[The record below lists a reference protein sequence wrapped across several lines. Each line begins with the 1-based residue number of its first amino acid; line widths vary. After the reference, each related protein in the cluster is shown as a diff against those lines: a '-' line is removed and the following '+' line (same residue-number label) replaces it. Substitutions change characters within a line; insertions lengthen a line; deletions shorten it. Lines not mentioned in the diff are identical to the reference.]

1 MNNNNIMKKY
11 LVSFALTAAF
21 LVTNCTDSKPD
32 KSKQIISS
40 NESAYQQSVIAIEN
54 VNMSIKHYFISHSSD
69 DYMKVYNQSKKL
81 SFEYNNSD
89 IAPEDRHKYIKQK
102 NKIDSIKRETAHF
115 LNSEIHNV
123 KLIVEQKK
131 DYLINEAVAYPL
143 YLQRG
148 SKIYIDQS
156 MQGNRTTNFYNVDSK
171 KLIKSYKAK
180 NVIHDSIVIENS
192 AIYLWEIKP
201 TSSQYLDLTLKHSVN
216 DIEDLTDKHTIS
228 VKKVDA
234 SANDFRANKYNTIDL
249 LNVLEEPRKITLRSY
264 LKSAFSGNHRSI
276 VAIQIPKNANDIA
289 FNLRISTDKQ
299 DRSEDGK
306 FFNNTRDSYRKIRFL
321 GLPVYESTGSKSS
334 IIRELL
340 NLNKPDREEDAYC
353 NIYVFTNPTMARR
366 FQNKEVITNLKY
378 NLDYSMIGTQSCN
391 GRIPCKGL
399 KTIYLGFE
407 NERYIA
413 TVYLWLEVIA
423 TVPTIRYSMET
434 YSL

>member
-1 MNNNNIMKKY
+1 MKKY
-11 LVSFALTAAF
+11 LIIIFVAVFF
-21 LVTNCTDSKPD
+21 
-32 KSKQIISS
+32 IISCRDS
-40 NESAYQQSVIAIEN
+40 ESDKPVQVSSDKVESAYKQSVFDIEDINMAI
-54 VNMSIKHYFISHSSD
+54 KKYCISHSSN
-69 DYMKVYNQSKKL
+69 DYMRIYNLSEDL
-81 SFEYNNSD
+81 SFEYKDSD
-89 IAPEDRHKYIKQK
+89 ILPEDRHKYIKQK
-102 NKIDSIKRETAHF
+102 HKVDSLKRAVDRFLSREIYNIKP
-115 LNSEIHNV
+115 I
-123 KLIVEQKK
+123 IVEKK
-131 DYLINEAVAYPL
+131 DYLIKDAAVYPV
-143 YLQRG
+143 YLKKG
-148 SKIYIDQS
+148 VKLYIDQS
-156 MQGNRTTNFYNVDSK
+156 MQGNKTTKFYNVDTK
-171 KLIKSYKAK
+171 KLLKSYKAK

-192 AIYLWEIKP
+192 AIYLWEITP
-201 TSSQYLDLTLKHSVN
+201 TSSQYLDLTLKQSVN
-216 DIEDLTDKHTIS
+216 NIEDLTDKHTIS

-306 FFNNTRDSYRKIRFL
+306 FFNNTRDSYRKIKFL

-366 FQNKEVITNLKY
+366 FQNKDVITNLKY
-378 NLDYSMIGTQSCN
+378 NVDYSMIGTQSCN

-407 NERYIA
+407 NERYLA

-423 TVPTIRYSMET
+423 TVPTIKYSMET

>member
-1 MNNNNIMKKY
+1 MKKY
-11 LVSFALTAAF
+11 LIITFVAVFFITGCRNSET
-21 LVTNCTDSKPD
+21 D
-32 KSKQIISS
+32 KSIQVSS
-40 NESAYQQSVIAIEN
+40 DKIESAYKQSVSDIEDINRAI
-54 VNMSIKHYFISHSSD
+54 KDYCISHSSD
-69 DYMKVYNQSKKL
+69 DYMRIYDLLEDL
-81 SFEYNNSD
+81 SFEYRDSV
-89 IAPEDRHKYIKQK
+89 ILSEDRHKYIKQK
-102 NKIDSIKRETAHF
+102 HTVDSLKRAVDRF
-115 LNSEIHNV
+115 LKNEIHNI
-123 KLIVEQKK
+123 KTTIVEKK
-131 DYLINEAVAYPL
+131 DYLINDAAVYPIYMKKGVKL
-143 YLQRG
+143 
-148 SKIYIDQS
+148 YIDQS
-156 MQGNRTTNFYNVDSK
+156 MQGNKTINFYNADTK
-171 KLIKSYKAK
+171 KLLKSYKAK

-201 TSSQYLDLTLKHSVN
+201 TSSQYLDLTLKQSAN
-216 DIEDLTDKHTIS
+216 NIEDLTDKHTIS
-228 VKKVDA
+228 VEKVDA

-306 FFNNTRDSYRKIRFL
+306 FFNNTRDSYRKIKFL

-366 FQNKEVITNLKY
+366 FQNKDVITNLKY
-378 NLDYSMIGTQSCN
+378 NVDYSMIGTQSCN

-407 NERYIA
+407 NERYLA

-423 TVPTIRYSMET
+423 TVPTIKYSMEK

>member
-102 NKIDSIKRETAHF
+102 HTVDSLKRAVDRF
-115 LNSEIHNV
+115 LKNEIHNI
-123 KLIVEQKK
+123 KTTIVEKK
-131 DYLINEAVAYPL
+131 DYLIKDAAIYPV
-143 YLQRG
+143 YLKKG
-148 SKIYIDQS
+148 VKLYIDQS
-156 MQGNRTTNFYNVDSK
+156 MQGNKTTKFYNADTK
-171 KLIKSYKAK
+171 KLLKSYKAK
-180 NVIHDSIVIENS
+180 NAIHDSIVIENS
-192 AIYLWEIKP
+192 AIYLWEITP
-201 TSSQYLDLTLKHSVN
+201 TSSQYLDLTLKQSVN
-216 DIEDLTDKHTIS
+216 NIEDLTDKHTIS

-299 DRSEDGK
+299 DR
-306 FFNNTRDSYRKIRFL
+306 
-321 GLPVYESTGSKSS
+321 
-334 IIRELL
+334 IIHLK
-340 NLNKPDREEDAYC
+340 KPFILY
-353 NIYVFTNPTMARR
+353 
-366 FQNKEVITNLKY
+366 
-378 NLDYSMIGTQSCN
+378 
-391 GRIPCKGL
+391 
-399 KTIYLGFE
+399 
-407 NERYIA
+407 
-413 TVYLWLEVIA
+413 
-423 TVPTIRYSMET
+423 
-434 YSL
+434 